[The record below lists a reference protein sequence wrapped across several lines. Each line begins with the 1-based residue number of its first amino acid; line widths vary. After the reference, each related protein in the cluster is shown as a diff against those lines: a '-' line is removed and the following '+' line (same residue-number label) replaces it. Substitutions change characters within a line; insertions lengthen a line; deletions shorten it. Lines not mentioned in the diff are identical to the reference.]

1 MFRRSFGLVAALLF
15 VLCVGLATM
24 WAREEPRL
32 PLPPPPPPPSAP
44 PPLPMMSPL
53 PLGVS
58 AQGLRQRQ
66 LQLQIQQIQLQLS
79 ARSSPPLLDLS
90 KPMPPLPPFRG
101 SQLRDVLDWLSG
113 LDAGSIEANWPAIEA
128 AGIQPVTLVPG
139 EAAPGGTFGSALAD
153 VLAPMGL
160 AFASDGHFVY
170 VSAAADV
177 ERFGHMRHVGR
188 FAFTTRA
195 DTITAAALE
204 SEQRVRF
211 ATPLANWFGPLG
223 RQLGVQFEPD
233 WQTIRASGANVQTPS
248 AWQSHEAAVTVL
260 DATLREASANEPLR
274 YQIQGGKVVIS
285 TAAAF
290 ESAERR
296 RIRLVVFSTIGVV
309 IAFSAVMILARR
321 RPGLRRWLCVALV
334 LLAAGAVSVPIWRAR
349 PDAVSA
355 RLGRS
360 RWTVGLAPG
369 RSFVL
374 WKTPK
379 QLEDVFMA
387 HRSRG
392 PARVVYFDR
401 HGFYAAS
408 EGAPYQVFSARA
420 PRWAAIA
427 LLGALPFI
435 WLASNVPAVFKLP
448 RRLRERR
455 RARAGR
461 CMRCGYDLRGC
472 PSGRCPECGDV
483 AP

>member
-1 MFRRSFGLVAALLF
+1 MLRRLFGLLAAWSF
-15 VLCVGLATM
+15 VLCAGLATS
-24 WAREEPRL
+24 WVREEPW
-32 PLPPPPPPPSAP
+32 LPPPSPPTARPRG
-44 PPLPMMSPL
+44 L
-53 PLGVS
+53 
-58 AQGLRQRQ
+58 AQIR
-66 LQLQIQQIQLQLS
+66 LQLS
-79 ARSSPPLLDLS
+79 VLPSPPVLDLA
-90 KPMPPLPPFRG
+90 KPMQPLPPFRG

-139 EAAPGGTFGSALAD
+139 EAATGGTFGSTLAD

-170 VSAAADV
+170 VSTAADV
-177 ERFGHMRHVGR
+177 ERFGHMRHVDR
-188 FAFTTRA
+188 FAFTTRT

-233 WQTIRASGANVQTPS
+233 WQTIRGSGANVQTPS
-248 AWQSHEAAVTVL
+248 AWQSHEPAVTVL

-274 YQIQGGKVVIS
+274 YQIHRGKVVIS

-290 ESAERR
+290 ESAERH
-296 RIRLVVFSTIGVV
+296 RIRLVVSSTIGMVM
-309 IAFSAVMILARR
+309 AFSAAMILARR
-321 RPGLRRWLCVALV
+321 RAGLRRWLCVAPV

-349 PDAVSA
+349 PDSISA

-360 RWTVGLAPG
+360 RWTVGLGPG

-374 WKTPK
+374 SKAPA

-387 HRSRG
+387 HRSGG
-392 PARVVYFDR
+392 PGRAVYVDR
-401 HGFYAAS
+401 LGFYAAR
-408 EGAPYQVFSARA
+408 EGAPYQVFNAHA
-420 PRWAAIA
+420 PRWAVMV

-435 WLASNVPAVFKLP
+435 WSASTVPAVFGLP

-461 CMRCGYDLRGC
+461 CVQCGYDLRGC
-472 PSGRCPECGDV
+472 PSGRCPECGSIG
-483 AP
+483 P